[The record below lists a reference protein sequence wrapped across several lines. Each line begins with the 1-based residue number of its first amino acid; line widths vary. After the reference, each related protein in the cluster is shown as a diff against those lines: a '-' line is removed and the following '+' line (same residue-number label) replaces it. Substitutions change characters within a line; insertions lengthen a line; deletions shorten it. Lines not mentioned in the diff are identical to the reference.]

1 MTTYSPQ
8 LNIDKSAKPA
18 ALIISLT
25 KQGQQLA
32 QKCLQF
38 SPDAE
43 HQHCPKPFKNTV
55 HTAFQAARPLIF
67 ITAVGIAVR
76 TLATVIDNKYSD
88 PPVLV
93 LDQYG
98 KFVIPLLSG
107 HEGGANRWGQQLAD
121 YLGAQ
126 AIITTAQTYTHNGI
140 VAGMGSDRGCPTELL
155 HEILLVSLKK
165 INASIDEVCAI
176 SSIDHKKDEQGMI
189 ALAKQLNIPFI
200 CYSVAELRQVEAYL
214 TQRSEIVFREV
225 GVYGVAEAAA
235 IVYAKQQ
242 PHFAEKSVVELIVP
256 KQKNR
261 RATCA
266 IACF

>member
-1 MTTYSPQ
+1 MPHSPII
-8 LNIDKSAKPA
+8 NPHSDKSRV
-18 ALIISLT
+18 LIISLT
-25 KQGQQLA
+25 SQGKQLA
-32 QKCLQF
+32 QRCVSLLVN
-38 SPDAE
+38 AE
-43 HQHCPKPFKNTV
+43 HLHCPKPFKQTV
-55 HTAFQAARPLIF
+55 QTAFKARRALIF

-76 TLATVIDNKYSD
+76 TLATVITNKYRD

-93 LDQYG
+93 LDQAG

-107 HEGGANRWGQQLAD
+107 HEGGANRWAQQLAHT
-121 YLGAQ
+121 LGAQ
-126 AIITTAQTYTHNGI
+126 AIITTAQAYTHTGI
-140 VAGMGSDRGCPTELL
+140 VAGMGSDRGCPIELL
-155 HEILLVSLKK
+155 YEILLFSLKK
-165 INASIDEVCAI
+165 INASITEVRAI
-176 SSIDHKKDEQGMI
+176 SSIEHKSDEQGLI

-200 CYSVAELRQVEAYL
+200 CYNVAELRQVEAYL
-214 TQRSEIVFREV
+214 TQKSDIVFREV

-242 PHFAEKSVVELIVP
+242 QQLCLANKGAVKLLVP